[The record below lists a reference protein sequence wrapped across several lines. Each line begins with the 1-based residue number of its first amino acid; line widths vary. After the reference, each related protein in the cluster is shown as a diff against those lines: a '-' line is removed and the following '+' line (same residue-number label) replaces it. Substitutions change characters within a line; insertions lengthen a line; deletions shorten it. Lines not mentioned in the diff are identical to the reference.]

1 MILLDEKNY
10 IKEILKYRQRLNRLL
25 SIDLIHK
32 AYRHN
37 EDIATEKLNDN
48 SKREIIAA
56 RQQQGRQL
64 SQHQGVQH
72 SLQHGPHLRVQQGR
86 HQELQHRAQHRPQQ
100 GEHFEQHHGSQLRPH
115 YNEQQD
121 RQQDLQHERQQRLH
135 QDQHFEPHHE
145 LQHAQQII
153 RQFECIYI
161 NEVIYLP
168 LA

>member
-72 SLQHGPHLRVQQGR
+72 SLQHGPHLRVQQG
-86 HQELQHRAQHRPQQ
+86 
-100 GEHFEQHHGSQLRPH
+100 
-115 YNEQQD
+115 
-121 RQQDLQHERQQRLH
+121 
-135 QDQHFEPHHE
+135 
-145 LQHAQQII
+145 
-153 RQFECIYI
+153 
-161 NEVIYLP
+161 
-168 LA
+168 